1 MKPNATRLKEILT
14 SDKNIGYFALLRLDW
29 NATRYL
35 TSMPHDITWN
45 GNVYVSDTTIME
57 FQSPR
62 YSDVVDR
69 EAYTLTLSGMDGQI
83 HNEVTTGIIHRPV
96 DIRLGF
102 TLDGE
107 PQLGLNDTMHVYS
120 GTVANAKYVADAADE
135 KMIWEIE
142 CSAPLSNLD
151 AISTIFTTKD
161 SIKNLFPGD
170 TCFDGI
176 QENNQKSTVAW
187 GKT

>member
-1 MKPNATRLKEILT
+1 MKPNATRLDEILK
-14 SDKNIGYFALLRLDW
+14 SGQEIGYFALVRLDW

-45 GNVYVSDTTIME
+45 GNTYLSDAVIME

-62 YSDVVDR
+62 YSEVVDR
-69 EAYTLTLSGMDGQI
+69 EAYVLTLNGMDTQI
-83 HNEVTTGIIHRPV
+83 HNEVTTGIVHRPV

-102 TLDGE
+102 TLDGV

-120 GTVANAKYVADAADE
+120 GSVASAKYVVDAADE

-142 CSAPLSNLD
+142 CTAPLSNLD
-151 AISTIFTTKD
+151 ALSTIFTTKD
-161 SIKNLFPGD
+161 SMQNLFPGD
-170 TCFDGI
+170 TCFDKI
-176 QENNQKSTVAW
+176 QENNQKSSVAW